1 MWGGARRR
9 LWTPFALAGASALIA
24 SHAAALTLEPLGT
37 YATGVFDEAAA
48 EISAYDPVTRRL
60 FVVNGAD
67 NTVDILDITDP
78 AAPAK
83 VGTLDIAEFGAAP
96 NSVAV
101 STEGVVAIAVQ
112 AESRQDNGVVVFYM
126 ADGLFVGTAD
136 VGPLPDMVTFTPD
149 GRTALV
155 ANEGEPSDDYSSD
168 PPGSV
173 SLIDIEFLTVTTVD
187 FTEIFPGD
195 LDFSVHL
202 PGPPDTEIIDNLE
215 PEYIAVTPDGAT
227 ALVSLQENNAIA
239 VIDIENAA
247 LVGVFGLGY
256 QDFTQITADMSDQD
270 GGINLANWPVFGL
283 FQPDAIAVFEQD
295 GALHVVTANEGD
307 ARDYEGYSEEVRLGD
322 LTLDPETFPNAAELQ
337 AEDRLGRLK
346 VTSALG
352 DYDLDGD
359 HDEIVAFGARSF
371 SIYEVDKRGPFGRQ
385 VFDSGDAIASRTADL
400 FPTWFNSEGTEASFD
415 SRSDDKGSEPEG
427 LALGVI
433 DGRRYAFIGLE
444 RLSVIVVY
452 DITDPRR
459 SAWVGAFHNLDPT
472 GDPAEGT
479 AGDIAPEGLLFIPGD
494 DSPTGEPLLV
504 VANEVSGTTTI
515 WAIRR

>member
-1 MWGGARRR
+1 MAGEMRR
-9 LWTPFALAGASALIA
+9 LYWALPVMAGVGLMLALP
-24 SHAAALTLEPLGT
+24 AAALTLEPLGT
-37 YATGVFDEAAA
+37 YETGVFDEGAA
-48 EISAYDPVTRRL
+48 EITAYDPVTRRL

-67 NTVDILDITDP
+67 SAVDILDITDP
-78 AAPAK
+78 AAPEK
-83 VGTLDIAEFGAAP
+83 IGTLDIADHGAAP

-101 STEGVVAIAVQ
+101 SAEGVVAIAVQ
-112 AESRQDNGVVVFYM
+112 AESPQDDGVVVFYI

-155 ANEGEPSDDYSSD
+155 ANEGEPADDYSID

-173 SLIDIEFLTVTTVD
+173 SIIDIEFLTVRTVD

-195 LDFSVHL
+195 LDVSVHL
-202 PGPPDTEIIDNLE
+202 PGAPDTEIIDTLE

-227 ALVSLQENNAIA
+227 ALVALQENNAIA
-239 VIDIENAA
+239 VIDIGTAS

-256 QDFTQITADMSDQD
+256 QDFTQITADMSDKD
-270 GGINLANWPVFGL
+270 GGINLRNWPVFGL
-283 FQPDAIAVFEQD
+283 FQPDAIAVFEHD

-307 ARDYEGYSEEVRLGD
+307 ARDYEGYSEEVRLAD

-337 AEDRLGRLK
+337 ADENLGRLK

-352 DYDLDGD
+352 DYDRDGD
-359 HDEIVAFGARSF
+359 HEEIFAFGARSF
-371 SIYEVDKRGPFGRQ
+371 SIYEVDPRGPFGRQ
-385 VFDSGDAIASRTADL
+385 VFDSGDTIATRTAEL
-400 FPTWFNSEGTEASFD
+400 FPSWFNSEGTEASFD
-415 SRSDDKGSEPEG
+415 QRSDDKGAEPEG
-427 LALGVI
+427 LALGMI

-459 SAWVGAFHNLDPT
+459 SSWVGAFHNLDPE
-472 GDPAEGT
+472 GDPEEGT
-479 AGDIAPEGLLFIPGD
+479 AGDIAPEGLLFIPGE
-494 DSPTGEPLLV
+494 DSPTGAPLLV

-515 WAIRR
+515 WAVRP